1 MAERYHVIRELMES
15 NPEAVHPETFQ
26 ITQGGATPLAVEAFD
41 ARYKLA
47 EYKRQADRFTHSL

>member
-1 MAERYHVIRELMES
+1 MIRELMES
-15 NPEAVHPETFQ
+15 NPEAVHPDTFQ